1 MLRDFEPVY
10 QIRFYRYG
18 GEEFVALV
26 RKCNLAE
33 LTRIAETVRIASQ
46 ERDMGAGSITVSIG
60 AAICSLAENA
70 SMEYRINKADE
81 AAYRAKS
88 NGRNRVECS

>member
-1 MLRDFEPVY
+1 MLHDFEPVY

-26 RKCNLAE
+26 WNCDLAE
-33 LTRIAETVRIASQ
+33 LTHIAEAIRIAAQ
-46 ERDMGAGSITVSIG
+46 KRDMGSVTVSIG
-60 AAICSLAENA
+60 AAICSPAENA
-70 SMEYRINKADE
+70 NMEYWISKADE

-88 NGRNRVECS
+88 GGRNRVECS